1 MENKNVGDINRNNY
15 IEYNYNNG
23 SSLDRMLNDYY
34 QVTNESNELITH
46 SNIAHMNQVVVS
58 TSDKPIIGTQALDTC
73 FGILLYDR
81 KNKFGICGHAS
92 PKSIFGI
99 VVEMLKQIPSTTEG
113 NVEYAI
119 IPGYRAIEQH
129 NFKDVEEIQDIL
141 RNYMSVVNPKIHF
154 TSLKTPL
161 NPSMP
166 NGLLCYDF
174 AFDTISG
181 KDITSIVFKNYA
193 EEQRRHHI

>member
-1 MENKNVGDINRNNY
+1 MD
-15 IEYNYNNG
+15 
-23 SSLDRMLNDYY
+23 
-34 QVTNESNELITH
+34 
-46 SNIAHMNQVVVS
+46 QVVVS

-73 FGILLYDR
+73 FGILFYDR
-81 KNKFGICGHAS
+81 KNKFGICGHAD
-92 PKSIFGI
+92 PKNIFGI

-119 IPGYRAIEQH
+119 ISGYRAIEQN
-129 NFKDVEEIQDIL
+129 NFKGVEEIQDIL
-141 RNYMSVVNPKIHF
+141 RNYMSINPKIHF
-154 TSLKTPL
+154 TSLKTLL

-193 EEQRRHHI
+193 EEQRKHHI

>member
-1 MENKNVGDINRNNY
+1 MENKNILDINRNDY
-15 IEYNYNNG
+15 IEYNNG
-23 SSLDRMLNDYY
+23 TSLDRMLNDYY
-34 QVTNESNELITH
+34 QAINESNELITH
-46 SNIAHMNQVVVS
+46 SNIAGMDQVVVS

-81 KNKFGICGHAS
+81 KNKFGICGHAD
-92 PKSIFGI
+92 PYNTFGI
-99 VVEMLKQIPSTTEG
+99 IVEMLKQIPESTEG
-113 NVEYAI
+113 IIEYTI
-119 IPGYRAIEQH
+119 VPGYRAMKQKKFERE
-129 NFKDVEEIQDIL
+129 DEIQDIL
-141 RNYMSVVNPKIHF
+141 RNYMSINPKIHF
-154 TSLKTPL
+154 TSLRTPL

-181 KDITSIVFKNYA
+181 KDVTSIVFKDYA

>member
-1 MENKNVGDINRNNY
+1 MENKNILDINRNNY
-15 IEYNYNNG
+15 IEYNNG
-23 SSLDRMLNDYY
+23 TSLDRMLNDYY
-34 QVTNESNELITH
+34 QAINESNELITH
-46 SNIAHMNQVVVS
+46 SNIADMDQVVVS

-81 KNKFGICGHAS
+81 KNKFGICGHAD
-92 PKSIFGI
+92 PYNTFGI
-99 VVEMLKQIPSTTEG
+99 IVEMLKQIPESTEG
-113 NVEYAI
+113 IIEYTI
-119 IPGYRAIEQH
+119 VPGYRAMKQKKFERE
-129 NFKDVEEIQDIL
+129 DEIQDIL
-141 RNYMSVVNPKIHF
+141 RNYMSINPKIHF

-181 KDITSIVFKNYA
+181 KDVTSIVFKNYA
-193 EEQRRHHI
+193 EEQRKHHI

>member
-1 MENKNVGDINRNNY
+1 MENKNILDIKRNDY
-15 IEYNYNNG
+15 IEYNNG
-23 SSLDRMLNDYY
+23 TSLDRMLNDYY
-34 QVTNESNELITH
+34 QAINESNELITH
-46 SNIAHMNQVVVS
+46 SNIAGMDQVVVS

-81 KNKFGICGHAS
+81 KNKFGICGHAD
-92 PKSIFGI
+92 PYNTFGI
-99 VVEMLKQIPSTTEG
+99 IVEMLKQIPESTEG
-113 NVEYAI
+113 IIEYTI
-119 IPGYRAIEQH
+119 VPGYRAMKQKKFERE
-129 NFKDVEEIQDIL
+129 DEIQDIL
-141 RNYMSVVNPKIHF
+141 RNYMSINPKIHF

-181 KDITSIVFKNYA
+181 KDVTSIVFKNYA